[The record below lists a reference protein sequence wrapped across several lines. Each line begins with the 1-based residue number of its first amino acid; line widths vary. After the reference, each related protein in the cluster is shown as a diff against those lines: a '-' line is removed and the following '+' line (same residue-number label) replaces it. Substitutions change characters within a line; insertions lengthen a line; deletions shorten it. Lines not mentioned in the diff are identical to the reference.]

1 MTTLLL
7 KRWGNSLAVR
17 IPASLANEAHLHEN
31 QEVNIRAEGGKLVL
45 EALEERFSLAGYLE
59 FLETVKPED
68 VPPTVDWGAP
78 QGTEAGGPDDPG
90 EWL

>member
-31 QEVNIRAEGGKLVL
+31 QEVSIRAEGGRLVL

-68 VPPTVDWGAP
+68 APPTIDWGEP
-78 QGTEAGGPDDPG
+78 QGTEVGGPDDPG